1 MLVPGLLTSSHV
13 REASRKLPL
22 PPGKV
27 RGLAG
32 AKWRKGLLG
41 ACAIPSCFCE
51 TGGSMGSLIWVAL
64 GAAQRDCLEGR
75 ESLGEGD
82 HWQPRAWGVES
93 DALEIRHSLSQG
105 SWP

>member
-1 MLVPGLLTSSHV
+1 
-13 REASRKLPL
+13 
-22 PPGKV
+22 
-27 RGLAG
+27 
-32 AKWRKGLLG
+32 
-41 ACAIPSCFCE
+41 
-51 TGGSMGSLIWVAL
+51 MGSLIWVAL